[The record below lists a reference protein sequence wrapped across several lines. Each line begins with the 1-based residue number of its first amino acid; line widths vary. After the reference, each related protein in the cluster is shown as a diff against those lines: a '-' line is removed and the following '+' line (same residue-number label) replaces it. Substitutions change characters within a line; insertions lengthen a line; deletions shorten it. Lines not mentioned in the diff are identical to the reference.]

1 MNQLSCTISTHTH
14 TKAKKP
20 SDKHPVIQPAGGRER
35 ERQRIQ
41 GYSDKK
47 KYLSLHF
54 HQSKVIP
61 YLGKKFI

>member
-1 MNQLSCTISTHTH
+1 MNQLSCTISIHTH
-14 TKAKKP
+14 KSKKKLRQTP
-20 SDKHPVIQPAGGRER
+20 CNSTGRRER
-35 ERQRIQ
+35 EGERQRIQ